1 MNLNVRTHQ
10 IQGTLL
16 ETGDRSFGLICV
28 SGSEGGIFG
37 ARMIAKSFYRK
48 GIPSLAV
55 AYFQTRQTPAA
66 LCEIPLET
74 IENAVSF
81 LKQRGYEKV
90 GIYGFSKGAELAL
103 LSATKIP
110 LISAVVAASPACCV
124 FEGFTPEKMP
134 AGRSSWTWRGA
145 PLPYVPMDGL
155 TLEAMRIKKRNRES
169 GFSNEYN
176 TWLDVSLSD
185 QNRIPVEQIQGPLL
199 LLSAHNDEM
208 WPSERMGQ
216 LLIDQ
221 LTQRSFAYPFRHA
234 VYHPASHLLCPIFS
248 PIRFA
253 FRAERDYP
261 GPCNAARIAALELSV
276 SWLRQQAES
285 KAFPSDV

>member
-1 MNLNVRTHQ
+1 MNLNVQTHR

-28 SGSEGGIFG
+28 SGSEGGILV
-37 ARMIAKSFYRK
+37 ARRIAQAFYK
-48 GIPSLAV
+48 AGIPSLAV
-55 AYFQTRQTPAA
+55 AYFRTRQTPAA
-66 LCEIPLET
+66 LCEIPLEI
-74 IENAVSF
+74 IENAVNF
-81 LKQRGYEKV
+81 LIQRGYQKV

-110 LISAVVAASPACCV
+110 RLSAVVAASPACCV

-145 PLPYVPMDGL
+145 PLPYVPMEGL
-155 TLEAMRIKKRNRES
+155 TAETMRMKKRKNES
-169 GFSNEYN
+169 GFSAEYN
-176 TWLDVSLSD
+176 AWLDNSLSD
-185 QNRIPVEQIQGPLL
+185 QNIIPVEEIQGSVL

-216 LLIDQ
+216 LLVDR
-221 LTQRSFAYPFRHA
+221 LTQKSYAGPFHHA
-234 VYHPASHLLCPIFS
+234 VYDPASHLLCPVFS

-253 FRAERDYP
+253 FRAERDHP
-261 GPCNAARIAALELSV
+261 GPCNAARITARNLTV
-276 SWLRQQAES
+276 SWLRQQA
-285 KAFPSDV
+285 